1 MGNKVLV
8 GIVTDQCKAMQN
20 AIEIV
25 FPNTRQCW
33 CLWHIMK
40 KLPEKLVGHT
50 KYKEIK
56 HGVKQLVYESDN
68 AEDLENGWAKFIEKY
83 DLQLFTK
90 KDVDGFL
97 CI

>member
-25 FPNTRQCW
+25 FPNTRHHW

-40 KLPEKLVGHT
+40 KLPEKLVDIPNT
-50 KYKEIK
+50 RK
-56 HGVKQLVYESDN
+56 SSMM
-68 AEDLENGWAKFIEKY
+68 
-83 DLQLFTK
+83 
-90 KDVDGFL
+90 
-97 CI
+97 